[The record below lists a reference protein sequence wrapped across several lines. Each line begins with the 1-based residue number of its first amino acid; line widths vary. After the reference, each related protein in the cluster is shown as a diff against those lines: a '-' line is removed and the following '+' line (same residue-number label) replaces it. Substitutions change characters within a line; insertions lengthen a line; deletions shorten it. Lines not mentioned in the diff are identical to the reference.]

1 MIMFSKRA
9 IKKVFNYFG
18 LDIVKKSKVPQWSF
32 LGLKNIAINTIID
45 VGANT
50 GQFAKSILPIFPEAI
65 IYCFEP
71 LPKPFEEL
79 NKWVKKQ
86 NGRAIALNLG
96 LSDRKGGE
104 EIFSHVDHSPSSSF
118 LKTTKICVNYY
129 PFTKRQET
137 ISVRI
142 TTLDKWVSTISLPLE
157 SEILIKMDV
166 QGYEN
171 RVILGGTKTFDIA
184 KACILEV
191 NIESLYERQA
201 TFKDITTLLY
211 ELGFQYAGNLNQ
223 IYADDG
229 HVIFLDAVFVKDH

>member
-9 IKKVFNYFG
+9 IKKAFNYFG

-50 GQFAKSILPIFPEAI
+50 GQFAKSILPIFPGAI

-71 LPKPFEEL
+71 LPEPFEEL

-86 NGRAIALNLG
+86 NRRAIALNLG
-96 LSDRKGGE
+96 LSDRKGE
-104 EIFSHVDHSPSSSF
+104 KEIFSHVDHSPSSSF
-118 LKTTKICVNYY
+118 LKTTKVCENYY
-129 PFTKRQET
+129 PFTKTQEA

-142 TTLDKWVSTISLPLE
+142 TTLDKWVSTISLSLE
-157 SEILIKMDV
+157 SKILIKMDV

-201 TFKDITTLLY
+201 TFEDITTLLY
-211 ELGFQYAGNLNQ
+211 ELGFRYAGNLNQ
-223 IYADDG
+223 RYADDG
-229 HVIFLDAVFVKDH
+229 HVIFIDAVFVKDH